1 MSQDMYKGEMIQTYL
16 DRWIGGIVENLYD
29 DPIRRPCQPARCADG
44 KLVHLHMCPN
54 QKETVSIIRTKAV
67 SITRCVAVRCTASD
81 CGHTSRSLYMGI
93 WTSTMG

>member
-54 QKETVSIIRTKAV
+54 QKEAV
-67 SITRCVAVRCTASD
+67 SITRCGSCTLYTSG
-81 CGHTSRSLYMGI
+81 CGRTSRSLYMGI